1 MNLWYRNYRVVE
13 FDIPVVERDEDNIRF
28 NLPDPNLERYGVT
41 CKFFGQTRYVTDFNS
56 GFLTV
61 RYLDLFKANGD
72 ILVSYRNTLKDA
84 VELCEYCES
93 YDTLS
98 ACWQRVQNYVRK
110 VFSIPPKHKTMTL
123 DDAKA
128 EFAVQSLT
136 KQS

>member
-13 FDIPVVERDEDNIRF
+13 FDIPVVERDEQSIQYLKRH
-28 NLPDPNLERYGVT
+28 GVT
-41 CKFFGQTRYVTDFNS
+41 CKWFGSTRYVTDFNS

-72 ILVSYRNTLKDA
+72 ILVSYRHTLKDA
-84 VELCEYCES
+84 VALCEYCES

-123 DDAKA
+123 ADAKA
-128 EFAVQSLT
+128 ELALQLLQGKNT
-136 KQS
+136 